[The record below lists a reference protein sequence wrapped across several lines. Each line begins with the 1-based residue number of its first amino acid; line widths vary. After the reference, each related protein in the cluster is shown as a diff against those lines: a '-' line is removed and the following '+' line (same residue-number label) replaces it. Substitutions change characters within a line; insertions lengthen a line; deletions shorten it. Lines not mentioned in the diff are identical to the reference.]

1 VISVDDRGVRAASL
15 VILCVA
21 TTAAATPNRAEFAK
35 ALAKVKP
42 GQLAKDVR
50 ARLGAPDDVK
60 TEHDPGGITASRTT
74 EVWRY
79 GARGHLA
86 FATLGTIHVQ
96 ADGKVQY
103 VFGDRGA
110 PPVGF
115 GEADLRRLL
124 ELIDAVPSYN
134 AQLDPLALIRAV
146 DALQPLGKER
156 ALAAIDEYL
165 RVSSSFDD
173 GGREGVFLLLR
184 ALFDVPAAGMPPMM
198 VGGAQVPTDPAALP
212 RFPLAIVD
220 DVPLKLISGYS
231 LAGEAEAPETD
242 VAVFRKLGTLRA
254 KPLAPSGGALDA
266 IHTFVEGPLV
276 KAMAVDDNLRVSL
289 YDQALSLTATVAQP
303 SDASIDGR
311 FPYGPNIPARWA
323 ARRAEVAKQK
333 PVWDAAAMQL
343 TLPGG
348 ATLPA
353 PAATH
358 FQRVW
363 WDLALAGTTKARLT
377 FERKSD
383 AIVEVE
389 LRLELTSG
397 AKLAAG
403 TIRLVDPTTGKE
415 LGQLAFAA
423 LAAPATSTMGS
434 VMSQR
439 LALPHGLQVRPE
451 HGTTPG
457 PVLVP

>member
-1 VISVDDRGVRAASL
+1 MHDRGVRVASL
-15 VILCVA
+15 VLVCVA
-21 TTAAATPNRAEFAK
+21 TTAVAAPNRAEFAK

-42 GQLAKDVR
+42 GQLATDVR
-50 ARLGAPDDVK
+50 ARLGAPDDIK
-60 TEHDPGGITASRTT
+60 TEHDPGGITASRTA

-79 GARGHLA
+79 GTRGHLG

-103 VFGDRGA
+103 VFGARGA

-184 ALFDVPAAGMPPMM
+184 ALFDVPASGMPPMM

-220 DVPLKLISGYS
+220 DVPLKLVRGFA

-242 VAVFRKLGTLRA
+242 VAAFRKLGTLRA

-266 IHTFVEGPLV
+266 IHTFIEGPLA
-276 KAMAVDDNLRVSL
+276 KAMAIDDNVRVSL
-289 YDQALSLTATVAQP
+289 YDQALQLTATVVHPA
-303 SDASIDGR
+303 DATIDGR
-311 FPYGPNIPARWA
+311 FPYGPDIPARWA

-333 PVWDAAAMQL
+333 PVWDATAMQL

-363 WDLALAGTTKARLT
+363 WDLTLAGTTKARLT

-389 LRLELTSG
+389 LRLELASG
-397 AKLAAG
+397 GTVTAQ
-403 TIRLVDPTTGKE
+403 TIRLVDPASGKE
-415 LGQLAFAA
+415 VGQLALTAIS
-423 LAAPATSTMGS
+423 APATSTMGS

-439 LALPHGLQVRPE
+439 LSLPHGQKVRPE
-451 HGTTPG
+451 LGEIGRAH
-457 PVLVP
+457 V